1 VTLIDVNSER
11 PGNPVDTIEVIAAQN
26 DWTFER
32 SGDDE
37 ITVSIQGNWC
47 DYHVSFSWMEEIEA
61 LQLACAF
68 DIKVPETRRT
78 EVTRL
83 LALINE
89 QMWIGHFDLWQAEG
103 VVMYRHALLLAGQI
117 EASDEQIGAMLEHAL
132 ESCDRFYQSF
142 QFVVWAGK
150 SAREALD
157 HALIETVGEA

>member
-1 VTLIDVNSER
+1 MTLIDVHSER
-11 PGNPVDTIEVIAAQN
+11 PSNPVDIIELIAAQN

-37 ITVSIQGNWC
+37 ITVSIEGSWC

-68 DIKVPETRRT
+68 DIKVPDGRRT

-89 QMWIGHFDLWQAEG
+89 QMWVGHFDLWQAEG
-103 VVMYRHALLLAGQI
+103 VIMYRHALLLAGQV
-117 EASDEQIGAMLEHAL
+117 EPSDEQIGAMLENAL
-132 ESCDRFYQSF
+132 EACDRYYQSF

-150 SAREALD
+150 TAREALD
-157 HALIETVGEA
+157 HSLLETVGEA